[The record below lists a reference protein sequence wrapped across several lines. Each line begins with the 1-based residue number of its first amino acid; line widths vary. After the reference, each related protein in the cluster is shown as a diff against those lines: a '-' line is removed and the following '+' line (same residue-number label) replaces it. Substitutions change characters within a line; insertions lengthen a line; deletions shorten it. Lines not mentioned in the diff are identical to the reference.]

1 MLAVVVVVALDR
13 EVAGLEG
20 ERNRVGALGAVVREV
35 GAGGIDRNSQLL
47 HTHSAAVLVD
57 FEDRARIDVIT
68 SMSHVSPT
76 ARWPLSP
83 LWKTLLLRS
92 TTRPRYVWAT
102 LVLAPSLAR
111 HRSGRSYSCAY
122 NI

>member
-76 ARWPLSP
+76 ARWPLSL
-83 LWKTLLLRS
+83 LWKTPPLEVDHLAEVRVGNP
-92 TTRPRYVWAT
+92 RPGT
-102 LVLAPSLAR
+102 LPCSPP
-111 HRSGRSYSCAY
+111 
-122 NI
+122 